1 MTSALEKRMARGVSD
16 CTLRRTSCWSSFH
29 VINAM
34 GQAFNCPCRTW
45 RYTVVWLRMAG
56 RQASDKFTVK
66 GWRVRQFD
74 TRNDEVAVSEAV
86 MTRRVSVFGLGA
98 MGSTLARALLR
109 AGHDVTVWNR
119 SAGRI
124 IDLVNEGAT
133 GVEAAEVA
141 TAASPLLVMCTIDK
155 AATEAILRAESI
167 GGMLLGKTVVNLSTG
182 SCDDARRISDY
193 VRQKGGQYIDG
204 GIMAYP
210 RDIGKAETTIVYSG
224 DAEGFARHKAVLRA
238 MAGKA
243 EFFGDDPGTASVI
256 YLALYAYY
264 FGALTAFFEG
274 AALAERAAV
283 SPESFRKISGIMNT
297 MLADGLSDI
306 TRRLTGG
313 DYSGDQATVDVHY
326 ARQLV
331 VRDAYISENIGYET
345 TKAYLSYLERAQ
357 RAGSGQKDISIMY
370 ASVKDGS

>member
-1 MTSALEKRMARGVSD
+1 MNE
-16 CTLRRTSCWSSFH
+16 
-29 VINAM
+29 
-34 GQAFNCPCRTW
+34 
-45 RYTVVWLRMAG
+45 TV
-56 RQASDKFTVK
+56 
-66 GWRVRQFD
+66 
-74 TRNDEVAVSEAV
+74 RN
-86 MTRRVSVFGLGA
+86 RRVSVFGLGA

-124 IDLVNEGAT
+124 AELVNEGAT
-133 GVEAAEVA
+133 GAEAAEVA

-155 AATEAILRAESI
+155 AATEAVLRTESV
-167 GGMLLGKTVVNLSTG
+167 GGMLVGKTVVNLSTG

-193 VRQKGGQYIDG
+193 VRQKGGRYIDG

-210 RDIGKAETTIVYSG
+210 RDIGKPETTILYSG
-224 DAEGFARHKAVLRA
+224 DAHGFTEHKAVLQA

-243 EFFGDDPGTASVI
+243 EFFGDDPGTASVV

-283 SPESFRKISGIMNT
+283 SPDSFRKISSIMNT

-306 TRRLTGG
+306 TRRITEG
-313 DYSGDQATVDVHY
+313 DYSGDQATIDVHH
-326 ARQLV
+326 AGQLV

-345 TKAYLSYLERAQ
+345 TKAYLSYLEKAQ
-357 RAGSGQKDISIMY
+357 QAGNGQKDISIMY